1 MASLTSLFID
11 TSRRPASPWAR
22 LTTGG
27 LLIALL
33 SLLCW
38 TTLASAA
45 QQGSTFWKYREVFW
59 QGWLLTLQI
68 AILSFVGST
77 LLGLFAALGKRSPV
91 LLIRYISIG
100 YVELVRGMPLLVLI
114 LVTYFVFFQQVTQG
128 RFYIGILA
136 LSLFSGAYM
145 AEIFRAGIESVGA
158 SQRESARAIGL
169 SPLQTYRLVIFPQAL
184 RHSLPAFT
192 GQLASLIKDSSL
204 LSVIGLAE
212 YTYSAQQVFN
222 TTYATIESFL
232 PLALGYMILTIP
244 ISLWSKRLEKSLR
257 YET

>member
-1 MASLTSLFID
+1 MAYSSSLFLD
-11 TSRRPASPWAR
+11 TPRHPASPWVKLA
-22 LTTGG
+22 TGG
-27 LLIALL
+27 LLAAILALV
-33 SLLCW
+33 CW

-45 QQGSTFWKYREVFW
+45 QQGSTFWNYREVFW
-59 QGWLLTLQI
+59 RGWLLTLEI
-68 AILSFVGST
+68 AAISFVAST
-77 LLGLFAALGKRSPV
+77 LLGLLAALGKRSSI
-91 LLIRYISIG
+91 LLIRYLSAG
-100 YVELVRGMPLLVLI
+100 YVEIVRGMPLLVLI
-114 LVTYFVFFQQVTQG
+114 FVVYYVVFKQVTEG
-128 RFYIGILA
+128 RFYIGVLA

-145 AEIFRAGIESVGA
+145 AEIFRAGIESIGA

-169 SPLQTYRLVIFPQAL
+169 TSIQTYRLIIFPQAL

-222 TTYATIESFL
+222 TTYATVESFL

-244 ISLWSKRLEKSLR
+244 LSLWSKRLEKSLR

>member
-1 MASLTSLFID
+1 MASFTSLFFD
-11 TSRRPASPWAR
+11 TPRRPASPWVKLA
-22 LTTGG
+22 TGG
-27 LLIALL
+27 LLAAILALV
-33 SLLCW
+33 CW

-59 QGWLLTLQI
+59 RGWLLTLEI
-68 AILSFVGST
+68 AAISFVAST
-77 LLGLFAALGKRSPV
+77 LLGLLAALGKRSSI
-91 LLIRYISIG
+91 LLIRYLSAG
-100 YVELVRGMPLLVLI
+100 YVEIVRGMPLLVLI
-114 LVTYFVFFQQVTQG
+114 FVVYYVVFKQVTEG
-128 RFYIGILA
+128 RFYIGVLA

-145 AEIFRAGIESVGA
+145 AEIFRAGIESIGA

-169 SPLQTYRLVIFPQAL
+169 TSIQTYRLIIFPQAL

-222 TTYATIESFL
+222 TTYSTIESFL

-244 ISLWSKRLEKSLR
+244 LSLWSKRLEKSLR